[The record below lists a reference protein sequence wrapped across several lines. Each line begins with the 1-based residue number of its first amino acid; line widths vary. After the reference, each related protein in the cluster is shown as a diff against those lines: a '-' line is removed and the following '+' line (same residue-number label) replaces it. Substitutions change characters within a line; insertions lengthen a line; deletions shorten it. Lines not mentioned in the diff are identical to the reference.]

1 MSLDVRTV
9 GDVTIVTPKGMLLG
23 GKETDELQAKIKEL
37 AEAANKK
44 LLINLGQTSFMNS
57 VSLGVLIAAHSN
69 YAKRGA
75 QMKLCAVDKK
85 IQNIFV
91 VTKLSLVFDVYD
103 NEEEALKSLK
113 LSPAPKGRLTAAT

>member
-9 GDVTIVTPKGMLLG
+9 GDVTVLTPKGMLLG
-23 GKETDELQAKIKEL
+23 GKETDELQGKIKEL

-44 LLINLGQTSFMNS
+44 LLINLGQTTFMNS
-57 VSLGVLIAAHSN
+57 VSLGVLIAGHSN
-69 YAKRGA
+69 YAKRTA
-75 QMKLCAVDKK
+75 KMKLCAVDKK

-103 NEEEALKSLK
+103 SEDEALKSFQ
-113 LSPAPKGRLTAAT
+113 

>member
-1 MSLDVRTV
+1 MSQDVRTV
-9 GDVTIVTPKGMLLG
+9 GDVTSITPKGMLLG

-37 AEAANKK
+37 AEAGNKK

-103 NEEEALKSLK
+103 TEEEALKSFK
-113 LSPAPKGRLTAAT
+113 

>member
-1 MSLDVRTV
+1 MSLEVRTS
-9 GDVTIVTPKGMLLG
+9 GDVTILAPKGMLLG

-37 AEAANKK
+37 SEAGNRK

-57 VSLGVLIAAHSN
+57 VSLGVLIGGHSS
-69 YAKRGA
+69 YAKRDA

-91 VTKLSLVFDVYD
+91 VTKLSLVFDVHD
-103 NEEEALKSLK
+103 TEAQAVASFK
-113 LSPAPKGRLTAAT
+113 

>member
-1 MSLDVRTV
+1 MSLEVRTM
-9 GDVTIVTPKGMLLG
+9 GDVTILTPKGMLLG

-37 AEAANKK
+37 GEAANKK
-44 LLINLGQTSFMNS
+44 LLVNLGQTSFMNS
-57 VSLGVLIAAHSN
+57 VSLGVLIAGHSS
-69 YAKRGA
+69 YAKREA

-103 NEEEALKSLK
+103 TETQALASFK
-113 LSPAPKGRLTAAT
+113 